1 MSLDE
6 LKQAVIDGDG
16 ETAVSLTTK
25 AISDDVDPHTI
36 INEALT
42 AGMKVVGEL
51 YEEGEFFLPE
61 MLVAAEAMKGAM
73 EVLRPVL
80 TAGEH
85 KSKGKVVLGT
95 VEGDLHDIGK
105 RLVGIMLEGRGFE
118 VIDLGTG
125 VPADEFAR
133 AAKESGADL
142 VGLSALLTSTLP
154 TMAKTIELLR
164 ELESPT
170 SVRTMVGGAA
180 VTADYAD
187 RIGAHGYAPDASR
200 AAALALEL
208 VGLE

>member
-6 LKQAVIDGDG
+6 LKQAVIDGDSAI
-16 ETAVSLTTK
+16 AVSLTKK
-25 AISDDVDPHTI
+25 AISDNLDPHKI
-36 INEALT
+36 ISDGLT

-85 KSKGKVVLGT
+85 KPKGKVVLGT

-125 VPADEFAR
+125 VPADEFVR
-133 AAKESGADL
+133 AAKENSADL

-154 TMAKTIELLR
+154 TMAKTIQLLGELD
-164 ELESPT
+164 T
-170 SVRTMVGGAA
+170 SSTVQTMVGGAA